1 MRNDFS
7 TVSIVEFLEIMNHKK
22 FILSAAGNTEP
33 PAFHLLIDMGFHISK
48 AGDIWTAENDE
59 SSFNANSPLELLG
72 LVSLYLQKG
81 EGWRVSDEQIESFL
95 RFEDQN

>member
-1 MRNDFS
+1 
-7 TVSIVEFLEIMNHKK
+7 MNHKK

-33 PAFHLLIDMGFHISK
+33 SAFYLLIDMGFHISK

-59 SSFNANSPLELLG
+59 CRFKANSPLELLG
-72 LVSLYLQKG
+72 LVSLHHQKG

-95 RFEDQN
+95 QFEDHN